1 MGVLGINHV
10 TFSVRDV
17 PRSFSFY
24 TGVLGFRPVARWP
37 RGAYLLAGD
46 LWVALVADA
55 DVRAGA
61 LPEYTHIA
69 FSVPRDELEALSAR
83 IRASGAT
90 IWQENWTEGDSL
102 YFLDPDGHKLEL
114 HTSDLD
120 ARLRSARDDPWEG
133 LELFPEG

>member
-17 PRSFSFY
+17 PRSISFY
-24 TGVLGFRPVARWP
+24 ADVLGFQLVARWQ

-55 DVRAGA
+55 DVRTGA

-69 FSVPRDELEALSAR
+69 FSVSLDELGSMSAR
-83 IRASGAT
+83 IVASGAPM
-90 IWQENWTEGDSL
+90 WQENWTEGDSL

-114 HTSDLD
+114 HSSDLD

-133 LELFPEG
+133 LELLWEE